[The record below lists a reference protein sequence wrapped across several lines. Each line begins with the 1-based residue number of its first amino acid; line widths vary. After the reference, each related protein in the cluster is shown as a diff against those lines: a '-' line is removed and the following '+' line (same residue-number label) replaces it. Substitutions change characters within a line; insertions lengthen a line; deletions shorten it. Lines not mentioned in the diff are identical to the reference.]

1 MIRGGNEMKKMLSA
15 LLIGGALFAGPAMG
29 HAAFG
34 DTVLKQGMT
43 NDDVEQVKTVLKDKG
58 FLKGEVSRYFNY
70 ETKKAVMAFQEKHNL
85 EADGVV
91 GENTYNALGKDGV
104 VEGESEVN
112 TDKVIT
118 KAKSLM
124 GTPYKWGGTTPSG
137 FDCSGYLQYVYKES
151 VGIDIP
157 RTVEDIYKA
166 GENVSEPQV
175 GDLVFFETYKEGPS
189 HAGIYLGD
197 GKFINASSSKGVTIS
212 DKNSSYWKER
222 YIGAKRITAN

>member
-1 MIRGGNEMKKMLSA
+1 MK
-15 LLIGGALFAGPAMG
+15 
-29 HAAFG
+29 
-34 DTVLKQGMT
+34 Q
-43 NDDVEQVKTVLKDKG
+43 
-58 FLKGEVSRYFNY
+58 
-70 ETKKAVMAFQEKHNL
+70 KAVMAFQEKHNL
-85 EADGVV
+85 EADGIV
-91 GENTYNALGKDGV
+91 GENTYNALGKGGV
-104 VEGESEVN
+104 VEGESQVN
-112 TDKVIT
+112 TDKVIS

-151 VGIDIP
+151 VGVDIP

-222 YIGAKRITAN
+222 YIGAKRIAAN

>member
-1 MIRGGNEMKKMLSA
+1 
-15 LLIGGALFAGPAMG
+15 
-29 HAAFG
+29 
-34 DTVLKQGMT
+34 
-43 NDDVEQVKTVLKDKG
+43 
-58 FLKGEVSRYFNY
+58 
-70 ETKKAVMAFQEKHNL
+70 
-85 EADGVV
+85 
-91 GENTYNALGKDGV
+91 
-104 VEGESEVN
+104 
-112 TDKVIT
+112 
-118 KAKSLM
+118 M

-151 VGIDIP
+151 VGVDIP

-212 DKNSSYWKER
+212 DKNSSYWKDR
-222 YIGAKRITAN
+222 YIGAKRIVAN